1 MLLLA
6 LLVVAVFAS
15 TIGGDFVW
23 TDREDLIEGQH
34 RIQGLSD
41 LAAAFSETREAFRVR
56 HVAGAVVDPS
66 AGTWQPLTIL
76 SNTVSW
82 SLWGECSSCFHVENI
97 LLHLVVVIGLYALGR
112 HVLTR
117 RRHGV
122 RIAAWSAA
130 LYAIHPA
137 TVTSVAWIGGRP
149 HLLAA
154 AFAIWALV
162 MFTRLQ
168 ATTKS
173 HHGPVRRW
181 QVAMVALAL
190 AAMLSHE
197 TAYLLPVLA
206 VLIAGFESKERGR
219 SAIFGVAPTRLIGIG
234 LLTGV
239 LLVVLGYRLLVLGGI
254 GFSGGYP
261 TDSLFGNIGTAVRH
275 FWYLVEHALLPVEP
289 VVSDAWRVSQGW
301 GVVESL
307 ALLGLIAAA
316 AAVLV
321 GLKLGHP
328 VAFGAGWL
336 ILWLIPG
343 VGIFPTDHYHS
354 SQTLY
359 LATWGVSLIAG
370 YGLFHLWRPFGRQLV
385 PGSEVVVFLPV
396 LIVLGVVTGLSNARW
411 WTHDGLFQSEIA
423 SDPHYME
430 GRMELAKSALRRGA
444 HDEAMSHAM
453 AAIEAAQDDSFTGYW
468 SPRDTFFVLARSQW
482 ALGMTTEAARNFET
496 ALEHRPDDAELLYWR
511 GVSRMA
517 LQEYEG
523 AEQDL
528 SRALEIRRPF
538 PEAEADLGVLMVRQ
552 SRFAE
557 AYPLLRSALAQG
569 LGTFERHS
577 AMARALIDA
586 GELTGAADAL
596 EQALALRESADERA
610 RLAWVSWQ
618 LGRTEKA
625 ISDLNMALQFEETS
639 SEYVEQVRRELSEA
653 AESP

>member
-370 YGLFHLWRPFGRQLV
+370 YGLFRLWRPFGRQLV